1 MIAVRIEK
9 ELEDRLTELARKTG
23 RTKSYYIREALNQF
37 LEEREDYLLGLAVL
51 EQNEEYL
58 PISKVRKELGLDN

>member
-37 LEEREDYLLGLAVL
+37 LEDREDYLLGLAVL

-58 PISKVRKELGLDN
+58 PIAKVRKELGLDN